1 MVDSQSG
8 AAAIDQV
15 APFRVERSV
24 ATSKLKAF
32 LSDRFWAPGKVR
44 QLAVSPKGLRS
55 VLVPFYC
62 YDGDARSSYRAKV
75 GIYWYRT
82 ETYTDSEGKT
92 QTRQVQE
99 TEWFSLSGSAAVN
112 IENHLVSAS
121 VGLPESESNMLEPF
135 DLGWAQAF
143 DARLVS
149 GFEAEL
155 PSIPREQANQ
165 TAAAEVRDLEARR
178 IAAEILP
185 GDTNRVES
193 VSTNVDVKQ
202 CQLVLLPVWIATYQW
217 KDKAHRLLVNGQT
230 GKAIGSVPNSVPKI
244 VGAIALGLA
253 VIAILFFVLR
263 GGGS

>member
-1 MVDSQSG
+1 MVDAESG
-8 AAAIDQV
+8 AAAIDRV
-15 APFRVERSV
+15 APFRIQRKV
-24 ATSKLKAF
+24 AASKLKGF

-55 VLVPFYC
+55 VLVPFYS

-75 GIYWYRT
+75 GVYWYRT

-92 QTRQVQE
+92 QTRQVRE
-99 TEWFSLSGSAAVN
+99 TEWFTLAGSAAVN

-121 VGLPESESNMLEPF
+121 TGLPESESNLLEPF
-135 DLGWAQAF
+135 DLGWAQPF

-155 PSIPREQANQ
+155 PSIPRDQANQ
-165 TAAAEVRDLEARR
+165 TAATEVRDLEARR
-178 IAAEILP
+178 IAAELLP

-193 VSTNVDVKQ
+193 VSTTVDVKQ
-202 CQLVLLPVWIATYQW
+202 CHLVLLPVWIATYKW

-244 VGAIALGLA
+244 IGAIALGVA